1 MPGALTYWIRH
12 CLHNY
17 GDEISINILSKIAE
31 AMAEDSRLLIEED
44 IMTNP
49 PYYMAA
55 MLDLVMM
62 GVGGKKRTL
71 ECWTDVISKAGLKI
85 SSISRGEGPSKNMT
99 VIECVITSR

>member
-44 IMTNP
+44 IMSNP
-49 PYYMAA
+49 PYYMTT

-62 GVGGKKRTL
+62 GMGGKKRTL
-71 ECWTDVISKAGLKI
+71 ECWKDVISKAGLEI
-85 SSISRGEGPSKNMT
+85 SSISRSKGPSNMA
-99 VIECVITSR
+99 VIECVVTSR